1 MSAKIASMNRPMTK
15 RRITFLAVLLFA
27 VSLGI
32 TWGLLKLFEDQ
43 RLNDKQVAVNTV
55 GNSLSYSLQRQL
67 DRSVSSTYALASL
80 IRQDENH
87 TIDDFDAIAGD
98 MIETYGGIDSLQLA
112 PDGVVSQIYPLAGNE
127 KAIGHDLLEDPARRV
142 EALTA
147 IESRELTLAGP
158 FTLVQGGVAVIG
170 RLPVFIPDDA
180 GGDRFWGFT
189 IALIRL
195 PTLLGAINLED
206 ITEQGYDYE
215 LSRVHPD
222 TGERQVFVKSAE
234 TDIQNALVFAIQTP
248 NGAWTLHLAPQSGWR
263 PLWLLAVEVLTGTL
277 ISALSAILFYYYLL
291 GIAERQK
298 TEQALQQAHRDLE
311 IRVKDRTAELS
322 SDGRGR

>member
-1 MSAKIASMNRPMTK
+1 MSAKMPSTNRPMTK

-27 VSLGI
+27 VSMGI
-32 TWGLLKLFEDQ
+32 TGSLVKLVEDQ
-43 RLNDKQVAVNTV
+43 RRNEKQVAVSTI
-55 GNSLSYSLQRQL
+55 GSGLSHSLQRQL

-80 IRQDENH
+80 IRQNENH
-87 TIDDFDAIAGD
+87 TIDDFDAAAGD

-112 PDGVVSQIYPLAGNE
+112 PDGVVSQIYPLTGNE

-142 EALTA
+142 EALAA

-170 RLPVFIPDDA
+170 RLPVFVPDDA

-195 PTLLGAINLED
+195 PTLLGAINLEE
-206 ITEQGYDYE
+206 ITEQGYVYE

-222 TGERQVFVKSAE
+222 TGERQVFVRSTE
-234 TDIQNALVFAIQTP
+234 TDIQNALAFAIETP
-248 NGAWTLHLAPQSGWR
+248 NGAWSLRLAPQSGWR

-277 ISALSAILFYYYLL
+277 LSGLLAILFYPTSP
-291 GIAERQK
+291 RW
-298 TEQALQQAHRDLE
+298 
-311 IRVKDRTAELS
+311 
-322 SDGRGR
+322 